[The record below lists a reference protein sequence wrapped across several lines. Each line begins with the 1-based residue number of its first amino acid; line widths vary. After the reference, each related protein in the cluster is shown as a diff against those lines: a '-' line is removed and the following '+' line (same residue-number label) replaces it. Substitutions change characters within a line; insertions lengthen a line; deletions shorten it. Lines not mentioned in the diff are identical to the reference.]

1 MLAPFSLKIGHWN
14 AKFSPLEVFVCLM
27 NFFGIWFPKKFSVLL
42 CVFLAGR
49 SAAVALMRRNILLEI
64 HATEHATKAP
74 QTQEYQILHKIQII
88 GGKLMMKIILQGE
101 PLQIEDF

>member
-1 MLAPFSLKIGHWN
+1 M
-14 AKFSPLEVFVCLM
+14 PLEIKVCFCKL
-27 NFFGIWFPKKFSVLL
+27 FGFWSPSQFSVLL

-74 QTQEYQILHKIQII
+74 QTQEYQIRHKIQII